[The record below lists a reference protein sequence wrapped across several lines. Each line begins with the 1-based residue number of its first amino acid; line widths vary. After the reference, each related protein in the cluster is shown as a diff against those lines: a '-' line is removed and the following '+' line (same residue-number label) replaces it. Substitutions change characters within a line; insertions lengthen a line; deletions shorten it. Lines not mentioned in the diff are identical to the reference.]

1 MISRRLPLVLFLLAT
16 PAVAS
21 AAPAD
26 CKVKPEDVSVTSD
39 GRIDRD
45 KLPVDRTKSWDQL
58 TRMHGGQVSKTNARR
73 TIGMYTRSIRFEVA
87 SDFRAEGG
95 CLLLQSPKVT
105 LTYKDQ
111 RILVASELKRDGC
124 QWRET
129 LAHELRHHD
138 LEEKLR
144 PAALARLKQVI
155 SANRFGR
162 PMGRLSAQ
170 ATADL
175 LLKDLVKVA
184 QAEMK
189 ALETRENQEHKRL
202 IDTKEDEANFA
213 RTCADEIRST
223 RPTS

>member
-1 MISRRLPLVLFLLAT
+1 MIARFLPALAFLLFV
-16 PAVAS
+16 PAIAS

-26 CKVKPEDVSVTSD
+26 CKVKPDDLTVGSD

-45 KLPVDRTKSWDQL
+45 KLPVDRSKSWDQL
-58 TRMHGGQVSKTNARR
+58 TRMHGGQVSKTSSRR
-73 TIGMYTRSIRFEVA
+73 TIGMYTRNIRFEVA
-87 SDFRAEGG
+87 SDFRADGG

-105 LTYKDQ
+105 LTYRDQ
-111 RILVASELKRDGC
+111 RILVASELKLNSC

-138 LEEKLR
+138 LEEKLL
-144 PAALARLKQVI
+144 PGALARLTQAI
-155 SANRFGR
+155 AGTRFGR
-162 PMGRLSAQ
+162 PLGRISAQ

-189 ALETRENQEHKRL
+189 ILEARENQEHRRL
-202 IDTKEDEANFA
+202 IDTPEDEANFA
-213 RTCADEIRST
+213 RTCADEIKAA